1 MKIILALTKFG
12 TATKVAFLPV
22 HKIVNLSLRRG
33 KLLINLNFGLEERT
47 LQHQQYIMLLEKYW
61 IH

>member
-22 HKIVNLSLRRG
+22 HKIVNLSLRRR
-33 KLLINLNFGLEERT
+33 KLLINLNFGLERE
-47 LQHQQYIMLLEKYW
+47 HYNISS
-61 IH
+61 I